1 MEFDE
6 SEAIKFIK
14 NHISA
19 NVDDDDILNI
29 IDIIWDYYD
38 DNGFLDINF
47 DCGSEDNDEEMMK
60 ALIHHAQKI
69 NQKDKFSTLS
79 NQIVEEIVK
88 AEIEYENTLDIF

>member
-14 NHISA
+14 SHISVT
-19 NVDDDDILNI
+19 VDDDDILNI
-29 IDIIWDYYD
+29 IDIIWDYYE

-47 DCGSEDNDEEMMK
+47 DDGNEDIDEEMIN